1 MKTISEYGLGD
12 MLVTYVTNEAGQVG
26 MTLIPA
32 ALKDRV
38 LQKDWALQSLAEVH
52 FRGDPLPN
60 AYANGQSLAGTRSTA
75 GMIFRR
81 QWREENRILTEMSD
95 AQGRKIIH
103 TLTWQP
109 GSPAFRCG
117 VCFENGSD
125 RPVTL
130 DLLTSLNLGQITPF
144 TPGDACGALSLFRAR
159 SNWSAEGR
167 FIRESAEE
175 LSLEPSWA
183 RHGYRVEKFGQ
194 IGSMPVRH
202 FFPFLAV
209 QDSRAGVTWAFQL
222 ACPSSWQFEIRRKD
236 DGMTVSAGLADG
248 DYGHWSKTLRPG
260 ERLTSPEAYCTVST
274 EDADRTAQRLLSIH
288 REQWCR
294 KDDPLPVLFNEYCTT
309 WGNPSHENLS
319 RIISC
324 LRGKDIDYLVI
335 DAGWYLKEGAGWSD
349 CSGDWIPSKA
359 LFPRG
364 IGAVAGEIRSAGM
377 KPGLWFEPET
387 CACQSDLFKRE
398 DLLLKRDGAVLDT
411 DNRRFLDLR
420 KPEAQAF
427 LDERVIGLL
436 KDNGFSYVKIDYNDC
451 IGVGCDDPDGLG
463 EGLRRNMLGTQ
474 DFFRRMKERVPDL
487 MIENC
492 SSGGHRLEPSMLA
505 VSDIASFSDAHE
517 CVEIPIIAASLHRL
531 MLPGQSQIWAVMRKT
546 DSLRRIG
553 YSLINTYLGVMCLS
567 GDIADLSG
575 EQWKAVEESIRFYRE
590 VQDIIRDG
598 VSSFFG
604 SGQQSWRHPRGWQAV
619 LRSLGRRSLLVAHS
633 FGFEGSSL
641 SVRIPAGGA
650 RVERI
655 FRTEEIP
662 VAVDQDGLHLTFTA
676 PFQAVALE
684 LRED

>member
-1 MKTISEYGLGD
+1 
-12 MLVTYVTNEAGQVG
+12 
-26 MTLIPA
+26 
-32 ALKDRV
+32 
-38 LQKDWALQSLAEVH
+38 
-52 FRGDPLPN
+52 
-60 AYANGQSLAGTRSTA
+60 
-75 GMIFRR
+75 
-81 QWREENRILTEMSD
+81 
-95 AQGRKIIH
+95 
-103 TLTWQP
+103 
-109 GSPAFRCG
+109 
-117 VCFENGSD
+117 
-125 RPVTL
+125 
-130 DLLTSLNLGQITPF
+130 
-144 TPGDACGALSLFRAR
+144 
-159 SNWSAEGR
+159 
-167 FIRESAEE
+167 
-175 LSLEPSWA
+175 
-183 RHGYRVEKFGQ
+183 
-194 IGSMPVRH
+194 
-202 FFPFLAV
+202 
-209 QDSRAGVTWAFQL
+209 
-222 ACPSSWQFEIRRKD
+222 
-236 DGMTVSAGLADG
+236 
-248 DYGHWSKTLRPG
+248 
-260 ERLTSPEAYCTVST
+260 
-274 EDADRTAQRLLSIH
+274 
-288 REQWCR
+288 
-294 KDDPLPVLFNEYCTT
+294 
-309 WGNPSHENLS
+309 
-319 RIISC
+319 
-324 LRGKDIDYLVI
+324 
-335 DAGWYLKEGAGWSD
+335 
-349 CSGDWIPSKA
+349 
-359 LFPRG
+359 
-364 IGAVAGEIRSAGM
+364 M

-420 KPEAQAF
+420 KPEAQAY
-427 LDERVIGLL
+427 LDERVIALL

-590 VQDIIRDG
+590 VQNIIRDG